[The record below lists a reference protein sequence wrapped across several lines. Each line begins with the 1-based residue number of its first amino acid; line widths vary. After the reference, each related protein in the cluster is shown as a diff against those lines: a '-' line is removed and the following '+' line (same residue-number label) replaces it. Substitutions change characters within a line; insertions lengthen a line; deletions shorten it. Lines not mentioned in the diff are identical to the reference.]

1 MPGTKMR
8 EVVKFCYPY
17 RVSFI
22 GFYEKIARK
31 IVRKILGL
39 YPLSTKH
46 AVAYIAEGISSGGA

>member
-1 MPGTKMR
+1 MR